1 MILLDGCVLHCK
13 KGGLIMEF
21 SATSKENTIMEFPAT
36 SKETAVEIIN
46 KVPALKKILALSIGH
61 NANLMVCGWGETD
74 AWEHREDSHS
84 YYVEHYSDYS
94 D

>member
-1 MILLDGCVLHCK
+1 MEFSATSKDNA
-13 KGGLIMEF
+13 IMEF
-21 SATSKENTIMEFPAT
+21 SATSKNN
-36 SKETAVEIIN
+36 AVEIIN

-61 NANLMVCGWGETD
+61 NANLMFWV
-74 AWEHREDSHS
+74 EHREDSHS